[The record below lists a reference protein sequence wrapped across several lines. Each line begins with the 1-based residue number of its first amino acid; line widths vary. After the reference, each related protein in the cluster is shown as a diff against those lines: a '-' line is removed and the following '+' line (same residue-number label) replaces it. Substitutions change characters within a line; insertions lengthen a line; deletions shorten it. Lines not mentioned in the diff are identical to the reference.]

1 MLLPTLEWS
10 MRAVEVATYG
20 EPDVLE
26 VVDRDRPKPKSGEV
40 FVRVEAIGVNFAD
53 IMQRRGT
60 YPEGPEPPYVPGFEA
75 AGTIEEVGADVD
87 SVSEGDRVVGNPGG
101 GAYAE
106 YAVCGEELLFPVPD
120 DVSFEE
126 AAGYPVQFLT
136 AHNCLFEWGELESA
150 ERVLIHAAAG
160 GVGSAAVQL
169 ASQHGAEVYGTA
181 STSEKLEYV
190 TELGCDHPINYVED
204 DFVEEINEITD
215 GAGVDLVLDSVGG
228 DTHTKSYH
236 VLAHFGRVVAYGV
249 ASGDVPT
256 PDVWEL
262 LFNNHSVIGYHL
274 GQAKAHEPQR
284 VLGAVPELSDI
295 LSGDDI
301 QINIGETFDLAAAPD
316 AHRHIEDRKNIG
328 KIVLTT

>member
-1 MLLPTLEWS
+1 
-10 MRAVEVATYG
+10 MRAIEVPTYG

-26 VVDRDRPKPKSGEV
+26 VVDRDRLEPNPGEV
-40 FVRVEAIGVNFAD
+40 SIHVAAIGVNFAD

-60 YPEGPEPPYVPGFEA
+60 YPDGPEPPYVPGFEA
-75 AGTIEEVGADVD
+75 AGTVEAVGSAVD
-87 SVSEGDRVVGNPGG
+87 SVSEGDRVVGNLPG

-106 YAVCGEELLFPVPD
+106 YAVCGAELLLPVPD

-136 AHNCLFEWGELESA
+136 AHNCLFEWGELASA

-181 STSEKLEYV
+181 SSSRKLDYIA
-190 TELGCDHPINYVED
+190 ELGCDHPINYVED
-204 DFVEEINEITD
+204 DFAAEIDEITD
-215 GAGVDLVLDSVGG
+215 GVGVDLVLDSVGG
-228 DTHTKSYH
+228 DTHTKSYDA
-236 VLAHFGRVVAYGV
+236 LSHFGRIVVYGV
-249 ASGDVPT
+249 ASGDIPK

-262 LFNNHSVIGYHL
+262 LYNNHSVVGYHL

-284 VLGAVPELSDI
+284 VLNAVPELSDI

-301 QINIGETFDLAAAPD
+301 QINIGATFDLAAATE
-316 AHRHIEDRKNIG
+316 AHRHIEDRQNIG
-328 KIVLTT
+328 KTVLTT